1 MYKIL
6 FIILL
11 FVSTSFAYKLNDA
24 DLKALK
30 ELGLES
36 SFVEQSLFKEI
47 FDEYSSD
54 EKISYYDNLLRK
66 SSLNMQIVK
75 DEIEKENLP
84 SAVFF
89 IPLIESSFVNQSK
102 SKNSPAGLWQII
114 PQTAKSLRLRVD
126 ESIDERLDLI
136 KSTDAAGSYLKKY
149 HVRLK
154 KWYLAL
160 IAYTCGEGRVIEG
173 ITRATIDEYLEQN
186 PQMVDDISI
195 RSYKNS
201 LDNYKKT
208 KQGLSDLY
216 DIFDS
221 LQRKGYKFSFSY
233 LIANNDKNDYLPSNS
248 LEYISKIVAFSILSE
263 RDEFKSI
270 DKKAKYELSIVKAPN
285 ALQLKSIANAISMNY
300 NEFKNLNKHIKKEI
314 LPTDSKKYNIYIPKG
329 KLDSYNQKIA
339 IIRPSKEVVVN
350 NSKQINTNKN
360 SNKPIIYTIKKGD
373 TLESIA
379 KKHNVSIK
387 KLKLI
392 ERKDNKSKLL
402 KIGDKIEITK
412 S

>member
-36 SFVEQSLFKEI
+36 SFVEQSLLKEI

-186 PQMVDDISI
+186 PQIVDDISI

-208 KQGLSDLY
+208 KQGLSYLY
-216 DIFDS
+216 DIF
-221 LQRKGYKFSFSY
+221 
-233 LIANNDKNDYLPSNS
+233 
-248 LEYISKIVAFSILSE
+248 
-263 RDEFKSI
+263 
-270 DKKAKYELSIVKAPN
+270 
-285 ALQLKSIANAISMNY
+285 
-300 NEFKNLNKHIKKEI
+300 
-314 LPTDSKKYNIYIPKG
+314 
-329 KLDSYNQKIA
+329 
-339 IIRPSKEVVVN
+339 
-350 NSKQINTNKN
+350 
-360 SNKPIIYTIKKGD
+360 
-373 TLESIA
+373 
-379 KKHNVSIK
+379 
-387 KLKLI
+387 
-392 ERKDNKSKLL
+392 
-402 KIGDKIEITK
+402 
-412 S
+412 